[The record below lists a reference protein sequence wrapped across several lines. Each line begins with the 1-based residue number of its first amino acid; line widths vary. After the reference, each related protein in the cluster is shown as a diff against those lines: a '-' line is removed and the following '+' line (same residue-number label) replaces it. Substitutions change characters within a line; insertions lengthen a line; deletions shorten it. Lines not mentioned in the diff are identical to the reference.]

1 MTQRTITLIAG
12 PTASGKS
19 ALALKIA
26 QEKNAVIINTDS
38 MQIYDTLNILT
49 ARPTRKDTAIIPHYL
64 YGYVNPSLH
73 YSVGQWLRDVDK
85 ILSTLTSKSFIFV
98 GGTGL
103 YFRALLEG
111 ISEIPH
117 VPDIIR
123 QKWRLQLNEEGA
135 ESLYQR
141 LLQVDICLSEKISSQ
156 DGQRIVRALE
166 VYEAT
171 GKRLSWWQKKKTTPL
186 VRQDC
191 AEKILLIPPRQ
202 LLYERIN
209 TRFNDMVKKGAL
221 EEVIAMKKLMLSPLL
236 PAMKAI
242 GVRELMAHLD
252 GYKSFDD
259 ALEEAKIKTRRY
271 AKRQMTWFRN
281 QFDKKW
287 TIISSEYFE
296 MVQNEESVLNGK
308 F

>member
-1 MTQRTITLIAG
+1 MTQRTVTLIAG

-19 ALALKIA
+19 ALALRMA
-26 QEKNAVIINTDS
+26 QEKNAIIINTDS
-38 MQIYDTLNILT
+38 MQIYDVLNILT
-49 ARPTRKDTAIIPHYL
+49 ARPTKTDMAIAPHYL
-64 YGYVNPSLH
+64 YGYVNPALH
-73 YSVGQWLRDVDK
+73 YSVGQWLCDVNK
-85 ILSTLTSKSFIFV
+85 IVTTFTSKSLIFV

-117 VPDIIR
+117 VPDVVR
-123 QKWRLQLNEEGA
+123 QKWRLRLNEEGA
-135 ESLYQR
+135 ESLYRQ
-141 LLQVDICLSEKISSQ
+141 LLQVDTLLSEKISPQ
-156 DGQRIVRALE
+156 DGQRIIRALE

-186 VRQDC
+186 IASDC
-191 AEKILLIPPRQ
+191 SEKILLIPPRQ

-209 TRFNDMVKKGAL
+209 QRFHCMIEKGAL
-221 EEVIAMKKLMLSPLL
+221 EEVSAMKKFMLSPLL

-242 GVRELMAHLD
+242 GIRELMAYLD

-259 ALEEAKIKTRRY
+259 AVEIAKTQTRRY

-281 QFDKKW
+281 QFDEKW
-287 TIISSEYFE
+287 TLISSYKELQKIKRE
-296 MVQNEESVLNGK
+296 LKKERAL
-308 F
+308 

>member
-38 MQIYDTLNILT
+38 MQIYDILNILT
-49 ARPTRKDTAIIPHYL
+49 ARPTKEDMTIVPHYL
-64 YGYVNPSLH
+64 YGYVNPAIH
-73 YSVGQWLRDVDK
+73 YSVGQWLHDVGK
-85 ILSTLTSKSFIFV
+85 LLSILESKSLIFV

-117 VPDIIR
+117 VPDVVR
-123 QKWRLQLNEEGA
+123 QKWRLRLNEEGA
-135 ESLYQR
+135 ESLYQQ
-141 LLQVDICLSEKISSQ
+141 LLQVDACLSKKISSQ
-156 DGQRIVRALE
+156 DGQRIIRALE

-171 GKRLSWWQKKKTTPL
+171 GKKLSWWHKKKTTPL
-186 VRQDC
+186 IMQDC
-191 AEKILLIPPRQ
+191 SEKILLIPPRQ
-202 LLYERIN
+202 LLYEYIN
-209 TRFNDMVKKGAL
+209 KRFNDMVKKGAL
-221 EEVIAMKKLMLSPLL
+221 KEVVAIKNLMLSPLL

-242 GVRELMAHLD
+242 GMRELIAYLD
-252 GYKSFDD
+252 GYKSFED
-259 ALEEAKIKTRRY
+259 ALEIAKTQTRRY

-281 QFDKKW
+281 QFDEKW
-287 TIISSEYFE
+287 TIISSENLKAF
-296 MVQNEESVLNGK
+296 
-308 F
+308 